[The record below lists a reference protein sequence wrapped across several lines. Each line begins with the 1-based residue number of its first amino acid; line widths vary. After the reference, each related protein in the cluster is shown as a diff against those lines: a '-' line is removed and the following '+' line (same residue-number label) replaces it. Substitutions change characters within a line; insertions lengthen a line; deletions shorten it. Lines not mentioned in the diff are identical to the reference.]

1 MSEYIYPHIIPQLT
15 DDVNLKRARV
25 EDTNSIRVTTTNGDV
40 DLTDITDT
48 LGDVSDPATEPTVI
62 GLLKSIA
69 SKLQ

>member
-1 MSEYIYPHIIPQLT
+1 MSEYNYPRIVPQLT
-15 DDVNLKRARV
+15 DDINLKRARI
-25 EDTNSIRVTTTNGDV
+25 EDTESIRVTTTNGDV

-48 LGDVSDPATEPTVI
+48 LGDVSDPSTEPTVI